1 MFPRGTGL
9 PSVLRRVPSL
19 RKYWERENNPWRKK
33 LKFEE
38 AMRRLQE
45 IVGKLES
52 GEVSLEESMKLFEE
66 GAKLSSQCYQLLDK
80 AEQQV
85 IQLAKIPLEEEV
97 QDEED
102 I

>member
-1 MFPRGTGL
+1 MAA
-9 PSVLRRVPSL
+9 
-19 RKYWERENNPWRKK
+19 KK

-38 AMRRLQE
+38 AMQRLQE

-85 IQLAKIPLEEEV
+85 TQLAKIPLEEEV
-97 QDEED
+97 LDEED

>member
-1 MFPRGTGL
+1 MAA
-9 PSVLRRVPSL
+9 
-19 RKYWERENNPWRKK
+19 KK

-38 AMRRLQE
+38 AMQRLQE

-52 GEVSLEESMKLFEE
+52 GEASLEESMKLFEE

-85 IQLAKIPLEEEV
+85 TQLAKIPLEEEV
-97 QDEED
+97 QDEGD

>member
-1 MFPRGTGL
+1 MAA
-9 PSVLRRVPSL
+9 
-19 RKYWERENNPWRKK
+19 KK

-52 GEVSLEESMKLFEE
+52 GEVSLEESIKLFEE

-85 IQLAKIPLEEEV
+85 TQLAKIPLEEEV
-97 QDEED
+97 QDEGD

>member
-1 MFPRGTGL
+1 MAA
-9 PSVLRRVPSL
+9 
-19 RKYWERENNPWRKK
+19 KK

-38 AMRRLQE
+38 AMQRLQE

-85 IQLAKIPLEEEV
+85 TQLAKIPLEEEV
-97 QDEED
+97 QDEGD

>member
-1 MFPRGTGL
+1 MAA
-9 PSVLRRVPSL
+9 
-19 RKYWERENNPWRKK
+19 KK

-38 AMRRLQE
+38 AMQRLQE

-85 IQLAKIPLEEEV
+85 TQLVKIPLEEEV

>member
-1 MFPRGTGL
+1 MAA
-9 PSVLRRVPSL
+9 
-19 RKYWERENNPWRKK
+19 KK

-38 AMRRLQE
+38 AMQRLQE

-85 IQLAKIPLEEEV
+85 TQLAKIPLEEEA

>member
-1 MFPRGTGL
+1 MAA
-9 PSVLRRVPSL
+9 
-19 RKYWERENNPWRKK
+19 KK

-38 AMRRLQE
+38 AMQRLQE

-66 GAKLSSQCYQLLDK
+66 GAKLSTQCYQLLDK

-85 IQLAKIPLEEEV
+85 TQLAKIPLEEEV

>member
-1 MFPRGTGL
+1 MAA
-9 PSVLRRVPSL
+9 
-19 RKYWERENNPWRKK
+19 KK

-38 AMRRLQE
+38 AMQRLQE

-52 GEVSLEESMKLFEE
+52 GEVSLEEPMKLFEE

-85 IQLAKIPLEEEV
+85 TQLAKIPLEEEV

>member
-1 MFPRGTGL
+1 MTA
-9 PSVLRRVPSL
+9 
-19 RKYWERENNPWRKK
+19 KK

-38 AMRRLQE
+38 AMQRLQE

-85 IQLAKIPLEEEV
+85 TQLAKIPLEEEV

>member
-1 MFPRGTGL
+1 MAA
-9 PSVLRRVPSL
+9 
-19 RKYWERENNPWRKK
+19 KK

-52 GEVSLEESMKLFEE
+52 GEASLEESMKLFEE

-85 IQLAKIPLEEEV
+85 TQLAKIPLEEEV
-97 QDEED
+97 QDEGD

>member
-1 MFPRGTGL
+1 MAA
-9 PSVLRRVPSL
+9 
-19 RKYWERENNPWRKK
+19 KK

-38 AMRRLQE
+38 AMQRLQE

-85 IQLAKIPLEEEV
+85 TQLAKIPLEEEV

>member
-1 MFPRGTGL
+1 MAA
-9 PSVLRRVPSL
+9 
-19 RKYWERENNPWRKK
+19 KK

-45 IVGKLES
+45 IDGKLES
-52 GEVSLEESMKLFEE
+52 GEVSLEESIKLFEE

-85 IQLAKIPLEEEV
+85 TQLAKIPLEEEV
-97 QDEED
+97 QDEGD